1 MTGPMVARIRKDRT
15 IKSAAPFP
23 APKIRD
29 YYFKMIKKQRSQ
41 KGFHSPIHSCHTDEM
56 REIDQVLLR
65 RRTGL
70 P

>member
-1 MTGPMVARIRKDRT
+1 MVARIRKDRT

-29 YYFKMIKKQRSQ
+29 YYFKMIKKN
-41 KGFHSPIHSCHTDEM
+41 KEAKKAFILIHTYDVTDEM
-56 REIDQVLLR
+56 PEIDQVLLR